1 MVSPPERVGS
11 SNPSGPGAE
20 WPTRTLCGRPYVR
33 IVTETGLDLLGD
45 DVRRVCKSCWHIVE
59 RWLSPPPVA
68 EGEADV
74 LRWIVAAVLEI
85 GEAMVEGVPVPRL
98 ESIRRRVRSEL
109 KSTIG
114 GSVHTHVIG
123 ATRTRSAPGWSS
135 TPGPQSNGRRNC
147 TPPRSA
153 CGLSR
158 LVNPSMLPDGVAAGR
173 TSPASDRHPTSRG
186 R

>member
-11 SNPSGPGAE
+11 SNPSRPGAE

-33 IVTETGLDLLGD
+33 IVTEPGLDLLGD
-45 DVRRVCKSCWHIVE
+45 DARRVCKSCWRIVE

-123 ATRTRSAPGWSS
+123 VNAALGPLRAGHRRQDPRAMAEGTARRRGAHVGYRGW
-135 TPGPQSNGRRNC
+135 
-147 TPPRSA
+147 
-153 CGLSR
+153 
-158 LVNPSMLPDGVAAGR
+158 
-173 TSPASDRHPTSRG
+173 
-186 R
+186 